1 MSFLSQMSK
10 YVLYVSVILNGT
22 LLMVLAGVIPFLL
35 FLSAL
40 INLVFIW
47 YILKSLQNASEVE
60 GDIQELMRSLESF
73 SDHLEQIYS
82 LEMFYGDENLQ
93 RLIDHSRGLV
103 NDLVDMQEKYY
114 DVEVVEYDESEENPP
129 QQEEE

>member
-1 MSFLSQMSK
+1 
-10 YVLYVSVILNGT
+10 VLYVSVILNGT

-93 RLIDHSRGLV
+93 RLIDHSRGLI

>member
-93 RLIDHSRGLV
+93 RLIDHSRGLI

>member
-1 MSFLSQMSK
+1 MSK

-93 RLIDHSRGLV
+93 RLIDHSRGLI

>member
-114 DVEVVEYDESEENPP
+114 DVEVVEYD
-129 QQEEE
+129 